1 MGEFKGRL
9 VQPPSTSKREIEPK
23 NRMLEKLLAY
33 LSVST
38 AASLALAACGIAEG
52 STNSQPQV
60 TEPVPLSSPTPDVLN
75 QLSNIELFNQF
86 VTNQTETGHQF
97 PTPTVFSSSEGTG
110 LKPEQNQSIEQLL
123 NTFVNLAQNQK
134 VLNFSNDGLGV
145 NTNSLGQIMIEDTL
159 VFDFGNK
166 GKAGMFLVSSEKGNK
181 AYYLSNNGETAT
193 QLVFSIRYKDGSVK
207 AFFDPK
213 QVEAVLR
220 ETDPNLIQSTNWNG
234 IFMRPEVLSDNPADN
249 FFATTTKM
257 QYEGEGT
264 AFLFDVLSLDQ
275 QNLAMFDPGTLDM
288 GFFKVE
294 AAYQAEPTEEPTPAP
309 IFGSKV
315 LMSILVPT
323 PIVEEA
329 VPIVEPTPTAEPT
342 PTLSPELTGGIEGIP
357 IPSDLIIQDAF
368 RINNFKKEEIKESY
382 QSVDDLK
389 GHKYLIMFDQNTMRT
404 ILIFNENLQ
413 KWDIADTGELA
424 SIAGVNF
431 SAMLR
436 PSQFNKAEYS
446 SAIKKFNAIGI
457 GTVYWRAFAPN
468 DQIFRPSEEEYN
480 WKYTDDTLKLA
491 KKNNMPI
498 TSLQHLVWAK
508 DLRLK
513 EVDHWILSI
522 TDPEALKLEI
532 TNHIVEIANHIKNDP
547 ANYFEENP
555 YVLNVANTGMENNPI
570 FSPNSKNVPIVQ
582 GVVVVNEP
590 GYWTRDMQ
598 YYNDHA
604 MRVIG
609 PEYID
614 LAFKKAYESFS
625 TGTMLW
631 LNDFDML
638 LEDGRLKTNTPRF
651 EKNLETIRRIRA
663 QGIETAGLGFQLH
676 LDATIPISSQM
687 EVEIRRRL
695 QILKDENIPFSVTE
709 MDIIMDGLNL
719 SDDEKQHKQSEI
731 YLWWFNILHEYGCR
745 SFTVFGLNDSNS
757 WYELGGNDK
766 SDPTLLDELF
776 RTKQG
781 YDDLNS
787 WFTRLLLDK

>member
-1 MGEFKGRL
+1 MAFKVDQEPLIDPVKQSKPESKFNIPVPTQIALGLATLALITAGCRPVSGGSQEPSSTPGVWEAQTNPEENIQPGIYAAQLSKEQITPEIQTAAKNGGLGEFNTLLGISAVSERPGSVPVAFHLGTTTEGHSLVIFLADGVYKILPYQVYLVSDQQGKVYFSYGIKVRGEQNKAVSFFDLYLPHLSAGEMAALTPEQIKQLVSEHLKDPNNIGAVTVDNPFDGKPPADFTVGSTQEPSLRKRL
-9 VQPPSTSKREIEPK
+9 AKFFD
-23 NRMLEKLLAY
+23 NF
-33 LSVST
+33 SVKQ
-38 AASLALAACGIAEG
+38 ALAAAAPTATVEG
-52 STNSQPQV
+52 
-60 TEPVPLSSPTPDVLN
+60 L
-75 QLSNIELFNQF
+75 
-86 VTNQTETGHQF
+86 G
-97 PTPTVFSSSEGTG
+97 TPTAPESST
-110 LKPEQNQSIEQLL
+110 P
-123 NTFVNLAQNQK
+123 
-134 VLNFSNDGLGV
+134 
-145 NTNSLGQIMIEDTL
+145 TL
-159 VFDFGNK
+159 
-166 GKAGMFLVSSEKGNK
+166 
-181 AYYLSNNGETAT
+181 
-193 QLVFSIRYKDGSVK
+193 
-207 AFFDPK
+207 
-213 QVEAVLR
+213 
-220 ETDPNLIQSTNWNG
+220 
-234 IFMRPEVLSDNPADN
+234 
-249 FFATTTKM
+249 
-257 QYEGEGT
+257 
-264 AFLFDVLSLDQ
+264 
-275 QNLAMFDPGTLDM
+275 
-288 GFFKVE
+288 
-294 AAYQAEPTEEPTPAP
+294 
-309 IFGSKV
+309 
-315 LMSILVPT
+315 
-323 PIVEEA
+323 
-329 VPIVEPTPTAEPT
+329 EPTPTADSI

-436 PSQFNKAEYS
+436 PSQFKKAEYS

-468 DQIFRPSEEEYN
+468 DQIFRPSKEEYN

-547 ANYFEENP
+547 VNYFEENP

-590 GYWTRDMQ
+590 GYWTRDIQ

-604 MRVIG
+604 MQVIG

-614 LAFKKAYESFS
+614 LAFKTAYESFP

-676 LDATIPISSQM
+676 LDAAIPISPQM

-709 MDIIMDGLNL
+709 MDVKMDGLKL
-719 SDDEKQHKQSEI
+719 SDDEKQRKQSEI
-731 YLWWFNILHEYGCR
+731 YLWWFNILYEYGCR

-757 WYELGGNDK
+757 WYELGGNDE
-766 SDPTLLDELF
+766 SDPTLLDGLY

-781 YDDLNS
+781 YNDLNS
-787 WFTRLLLDK
+787 WFTRLLFDK